1 MKLKNLLFIG
11 GSFCL
16 ITLGVLVAPKMLKS
30 DDLGKANKYYEK
42 YDYKFA
48 IEIYE
53 KLLEKSPSLEV
64 AQKLANCYRFIN
76 NTVAA
81 ERAYATVLTFPGF
94 DPINYIYYA
103 GILKQNGKFD
113 QAKRNYLMY
122 AERVPARSDYAVRLA
137 NSCDAARLWLQNPDL
152 NVDIENENSFNTEHA
167 DFSPVAYDNGFL
179 IISDRWF
186 LKSPGSDKNAKV
198 YGWTGNSFLKI
209 YQAEQAKDSA
219 AGVMQLTLL
228 PEQINDK
235 YHNGPA
241 TISADG
247 NIIYFTRAGVVEETD
262 LKKLKDVVIKKTI
275 YISSKR
281 NGVWSEATPFPYNNV
296 YQYSVQHPALS
307 PDGNILYFA
316 SDMPGGYGGM
326 DLYYSEKS
334 GNGWSKP
341 INCGNTINS
350 EEDEVFPFV
359 RKDGTLYFSSRGHIT
374 IGGLDIFSSTG
385 VKNNWTEPE
394 NLKSP
399 FNSTR
404 DDFGV
409 FFFQD
414 NLSGYLSSNRPGGKG
429 SDDIYRFY
437 QKPKEQFYAVDG
449 KVTEKGTGSPIAGL
463 KIFLINKNTG
473 EEKSTLSAEDGSFKF
488 NLDKETD
495 YTVRGDMDKF
505 FSRQEG
511 DITTKGATESI
522 VFNVK
527 FEVEKVEEAYLVRL
541 NNIYY
546 DFDKYQVR
554 KDAEPELNKVVAFL
568 NSTPDV
574 NIELRSHTDA
584 RGKAA
589 YNQKLSELRAAS
601 AKEYLKTK
609 GIEIKRLSSKGYG
622 ESQLLNKCVDGTQC
636 SEEQHQLNRRTEF
649 KVVKVNPVF
658 SYAPIPFK
666 SFSYR

>member
-1 MKLKNLLFIG
+1 MKLKNLFIIG
-11 GSFCL
+11 VSICI
-16 ITLGVLVAPKMLKS
+16 ITLGVLIAPKILKS

-48 IEIYE
+48 IDIYE

-76 NTVAA
+76 NTIAA

-122 AERVPARSDYAVRLA
+122 AERVPEKSDYAVKLA
-137 NSCDAARLWLQNPDL
+137 NSCDAARLWLQNPDV
-152 NVDIENENSFNTEHA
+152 NVDIENENSFNSEHA
-167 DFSPVAYDNGFL
+167 DFSPIAYANGFL

-186 LKSPGSDKNAKV
+186 LKSPENDKNAKV

-219 AGVMQLTLL
+219 AGVMQLSLL

-241 TISADG
+241 TLNADG
-247 NIIYFTRAGVVEETD
+247 SVIYFTRAGMPDDAD
-262 LKKLKDVVIKKTI
+262 LKNAKDVVFKKTI
-275 YISSKR
+275 YIASKT
-281 NGVWSEATPFPYNNV
+281 NGVWSQATPFPYNSA
-296 YQYSVQHPALS
+296 YEYSVQHPALS
-307 PDGNILYFA
+307 ADGNILYFA
-316 SDMPGGYGGM
+316 SDMPGGFGGM

-334 GNGWSKP
+334 ANGWSKP
-341 INCGNTINS
+341 VNCGNIINS

-374 IGGLDIFSSTG
+374 IGGLDIFSSKG
-385 VKNNWTEPE
+385 EKNTWKEPE

-399 FNSTR
+399 YNSTR
-404 DDFGV
+404 DDFGI

-437 QKPKEQFYAVDG
+437 QKPKEQFFAVEG
-449 KVTEKGTGSPIAGL
+449 KVTEKGTGNPLSGL
-463 KIFLINKNTG
+463 KIFLINKKTG
-473 EEKSTLSAEDGSFKF
+473 EEKTTLSAEDGSFKF
-488 NLDKETD
+488 SLEKETD

-511 DITTKGATESI
+511 DITTKGATEST

-541 NNIYY
+541 KNIYY
-546 DFDKYQVR
+546 DFNKYNIR

-568 NSTPDV
+568 NNTPSV
-574 NIELRSHTDA
+574 SIELRSHTDA

-589 YNQKLSELRAAS
+589 YNLKLSELRAAS
-601 AKEYLKTK
+601 AKDYLKNK
-609 GIEIKRLSSKGYG
+609 GIEEERLSSKGFG
-622 ESQLLNKCVDGTQC
+622 ETQLLNTCADGVKCSD
-636 SEEQHQLNRRTEF
+636 EQHQLNRRTEF
-649 KVVKVNPVF
+649 KIVKVRPVL
-658 SYAPIPFK
+658 SYLPAPFK
-666 SFSYR
+666 NFR

>member
-1 MKLKNLLFIG
+1 MKFKNLFIIG
-11 GSFCL
+11 VSICM
-16 ITLGVLVAPKMLKS
+16 ITLGVLIAPKMLKS

-48 IEIYE
+48 IDIYE
-53 KLLEKSPSLEV
+53 KLLEKSPNLEV
-64 AQKLANCYRFIN
+64 AQKLANCYRFVN
-76 NTVAA
+76 NTIAA

-122 AERVPARSDYAVRLA
+122 AERVPEKSDYAVKLA
-137 NSCDAARLWLQNPDL
+137 NSCDAARLWLQNPDV
-152 NVDIENENSFNTEHA
+152 NVDIENENSFNSEHA
-167 DFSPVAYDNGFL
+167 DFSPIAYANGFL
-179 IISDRWF
+179 LISDRWF
-186 LKSPGSDKNAKV
+186 LKSPENDKNAKV

-219 AGVMQLTLL
+219 SGVMQLTLL

-241 TISADG
+241 TLNADG
-247 NIIYFTRAGVVEETD
+247 SVIYFTRAGMADDAD
-262 LKKLKDVVIKKTI
+262 LKHPKDVVFRKTI
-275 YISSKR
+275 YIASKR
-281 NGVWSEATPFPYNNV
+281 NGVWSQATPFPYNSP
-296 YQYSVQHPALS
+296 YEYSVQHPALS
-307 PDGNILYFA
+307 ADGNILYFA
-316 SDMPGGYGGM
+316 SDMPGGFGGM

-334 GNGWSKP
+334 ANGWSKP
-341 INCGNTINS
+341 INCGNIINS

-374 IGGLDIFSSTG
+374 IGGLDIFSSKG
-385 VKNNWTEPE
+385 EKNTWKEPE

-399 FNSTR
+399 YNSTR
-404 DDFGV
+404 DDFGI

-437 QKPKEQFYAVDG
+437 QKPKEQFFAVEG
-449 KVTEKGTGSPIAGL
+449 KVTEKGTGNPLSGL
-463 KIFLINKNTG
+463 KIFLINKKTG
-473 EEKSTLSAEDGSFKF
+473 EEKTTLSAEDGSFKF
-488 NLDKETD
+488 SLEKETD

-511 DITTKGATESI
+511 DITTKGATEST

-541 NNIYY
+541 KNIYY
-546 DFDKYQVR
+546 DFNKYNIR

-568 NSTPDV
+568 NNTPSV

-589 YNQKLSELRAAS
+589 YNLKLSELRAAS
-601 AKEYLKTK
+601 AKDYLKNK
-609 GIEIKRLSSKGYG
+609 GIAKERLSSKGFG
-622 ESQLLNKCVDGTQC
+622 ETQLLNTCADGAKC

-649 KVVKVNPVF
+649 KVVKVSPVL
-658 SYAPIPFK
+658 SYLPAPLKNF
-666 SFSYR
+666 R

>member
-1 MKLKNLLFIG
+1 MRFKNLFIIG
-11 GSFCL
+11 GSICM
-16 ITLGVLVAPKMLKS
+16 ITLGVLIAPKMLKS

-48 IEIYE
+48 IDIYE

-64 AQKLANCYRFIN
+64 AQKLANCYRFVN
-76 NTVAA
+76 NTIAA

-122 AERVPARSDYAVRLA
+122 AERVPEKSDYAVKLA
-137 NSCDAARLWLQNPDL
+137 NSCDAARLWLQNPDV
-152 NVDIENENSFNTEHA
+152 NVDIENENSFNSEHS
-167 DFSPVAYDNGFL
+167 DFSPIAYANGFL

-186 LKSPGSDKNAKV
+186 LKSPENDKNAKV

-241 TISADG
+241 TLNADG
-247 NIIYFTRAGVVEETD
+247 SAIYFTRAGVADDVD
-262 LKKLKDVVIKKTI
+262 LKKAKDVVFRKTI
-275 YISSKR
+275 YLASKI
-281 NGVWSEATPFPYNNV
+281 NGIWSEATPFPYNSP
-296 YQYSVQHPALS
+296 YEYSVQHPALS

-316 SDMPGGYGGM
+316 SDMPGGFGGM

-334 GNGWSKP
+334 SNGWSKP
-341 INCGNTINS
+341 INCGNIINS
-350 EEDEVFPFV
+350 DEDEVFPFV

-374 IGGLDIFSSTG
+374 IGGLDIFSSKG
-385 VKNNWTEPE
+385 DKNSWKEPE

-399 FNSTR
+399 YNSTR
-404 DDFGV
+404 DDFGI

-429 SDDIYRFY
+429 ADDIYRFY
-437 QKPKEQFYAVDG
+437 QKPKEQFYAVEG
-449 KVTEKGTGSPIAGL
+449 KVNEKGTGNPLSGL
-463 KIFLINKNTG
+463 KIFLINKKTG
-473 EEKSTLSAEDGSFKF
+473 EEKTTISAEDGSFKF
-488 NLDKETD
+488 ALEKETD

-511 DITTKGATESI
+511 DITTKGATEST

-541 NNIYY
+541 KNIYY
-546 DFDKYQVR
+546 DFNKYNIR

-568 NSTPDV
+568 NNTPSV

-589 YNQKLSELRAAS
+589 YNLKLSELRAAS
-601 AKEYLKTK
+601 AKDYLKNK
-609 GIEIKRLSSKGYG
+609 GIGKERLSSKGFG
-622 ESQLLNKCVDGTQC
+622 ESQLLNTCADGVKCSD
-636 SEEQHQLNRRTEF
+636 EEHQLNRRTEF
-649 KVVKVNPVF
+649 KVVKVSPVL
-658 SYAPIPFK
+658 SYLPAPFK
-666 SFSYR
+666 NFR

>member
-1 MKLKNLLFIG
+1 M
-11 GSFCL
+11 
-16 ITLGVLVAPKMLKS
+16 ITLGVLMAPKMLKS

-48 IEIYE
+48 IDIYE

-64 AQKLANCYRFIN
+64 AQKLANCYRFVN
-76 NTVAA
+76 NTIAA

-122 AERVPARSDYAVRLA
+122 AERVPEKSDYAVKLA
-137 NSCDAARLWLQNPDL
+137 NSCDAARLWLQNPDVD
-152 NVDIENENSFNTEHA
+152 VDIENENSINTEHA
-167 DFSPVAYDNGFL
+167 DFSPIAYANGFL

-186 LKSPGSDKNAKV
+186 LKSPENDKNAKV

-241 TISADG
+241 TLNADG
-247 NIIYFTRAGVVEETD
+247 SAIYFTRAGVADDVD
-262 LKKLKDVVIKKTI
+262 LKKAKDFVFKKTI
-275 YISSKR
+275 YVASKI
-281 NGVWSEATPFPYNNV
+281 NGIWSEATPFPYNSP
-296 YQYSVQHPALS
+296 YEYSVQHPALS

-316 SDMPGGYGGM
+316 SDMPGGFGGM

-334 GNGWSKP
+334 SNGWSKP
-341 INCGNTINS
+341 VNCGSIINS
-350 EEDEVFPFV
+350 DEDEVFPFV

-374 IGGLDIFSSTG
+374 IGGLDIFSSKG
-385 VKNNWTEPE
+385 EKNSWKEPE

-399 FNSTR
+399 YNSTR
-404 DDFGV
+404 DDFGI

-437 QKPKEQFYAVDG
+437 QKPKEQFYAVEG
-449 KVTEKGTGSPIAGL
+449 KVTEKGTGNPLSGL
-463 KIFLINKNTG
+463 KIFLISKKTG
-473 EEKSTLSAEDGSFKF
+473 EEKTTISAEDGSFKF
-488 NLDKETD
+488 ALEKETD

-511 DITTKGATESI
+511 DITTKGATEST

-541 NNIYY
+541 KNIYY
-546 DFDKYQVR
+546 DFNKYNIR

-568 NSTPDV
+568 NNTPSV

-589 YNQKLSELRAAS
+589 YNLKLSELRAAS
-601 AKEYLKTK
+601 AKDYLKNK
-609 GIEIKRLSSKGYG
+609 GISKERLSSKGFG
-622 ESQLLNKCVDGTQC
+622 ESQLLNACADGVKCSD
-636 SEEQHQLNRRTEF
+636 EEHQLNRRTEF
-649 KVVKVNPVF
+649 KVVKVSPVL
-658 SYAPIPFK
+658 SYLPAPFK
-666 SFSYR
+666 NFR